1 MELENARKADKSILF
16 QNVLASNNLE
26 NEFEQLFTNQILN
39 NPNFPIKK
47 TKYHMITWVRQWIIE
62 I

>member
-26 NEFEQLFTNQILN
+26 NEFEQLFTNQIL
-39 NPNFPIKK
+39 
-47 TKYHMITWVRQWIIE
+47 IIQTFQLK
-62 I
+62 ILNTI

>member
-47 TKYHMITWVRQWIIE
+47 TKYHMIT
-62 I
+62 